1 MGDNMMMN
9 GNTLPPSPCANM
21 TLTPNSIEMVELM
34 SSSQWTLALLIVC
47 SILAGACLLIYVE
60 TIMFILLRLPY
71 GTRRGFLIFLLGC
84 FPVFSLTSILSIY
97 FPRAT
102 LMAEFAAS
110 AYLAVCVYTFI
121 LLIVNY
127 FGGYENM
134 LKILHEERF
143 SLAQAPCCCCRCLPE
158 VALTKKTFHRAR
170 IMVMQMTVVR
180 PVALFIS
187 AILWTDGLV
196 AMCFETYQTIEVVL
210 NLIATISTLCAIY
223 GLGLFYEMSIR
234 PLRKFYVR
242 PKFFGMKILLLL
254 TNVQAAIFAFLN
266 RFGVIGCLS
275 PLPCDSEFTGNVLN
289 NMLVVFEMPILLVCG
304 RVIISRWLSKTTL
317 GQPFELDDTA
327 SQISTKTNGSIKIG
341 NGQVGNGQVGNG
353 QVGNGHAIRA
363 KRSSR
368 SSHASGGSGGS
379 SVDKVSINSAKSAP
393 PATMMHINDGME
405 IDETPA
411 SPALSTMSVNGSVE
425 PAAMPGLRV
434 ITSQTSTTSLV

>member
-275 PLPCDSEFTGNVLN
+275 PLPCDSEFTGNVILN
-289 NMLVVFEMPILLVCG
+289 AIVAIEMPFLLVIA
-304 RVIISRWLSKTTL
+304 RIIALKFVQRFHKLEQELSVSMATLETNAAPMAEEMCSR
-317 GQPFELDDTA
+317 D
-327 SQISTKTNGSIKIG
+327 
-341 NGQVGNGQVGNG
+341 QV
-353 QVGNGHAIRA
+353 
-363 KRSSR
+363 RSS
-368 SSHASGGSGGS
+368 
-379 SVDKVSINSAKSAP
+379 
-393 PATMMHINDGME
+393 ND
-405 IDETPA
+405 
-411 SPALSTMSVNGSVE
+411 V
-425 PAAMPGLRV
+425 R
-434 ITSQTSTTSLV
+434 ITSIPYSPPSSPELPAEITDEIKEETKEELKKEAESIIMEEIMKEVNKTMENGGVHTSTLEKRGNRDSIC